1 MERKL
6 PWISEHFLL
15 NRQFERVDDITEEA
29 GEEEEDEE
37 IETFKSKKTFI
48 SVTNFEHEHG
58 HEHEPT
64 RRCSPNA

>member
-1 MERKL
+1 MARKL

-37 IETFKSKKTFI
+37 IETFKSKKTFMDKRECPFFTFYFNLEQ
-48 SVTNFEHEHG
+48 V
-58 HEHEPT
+58 
-64 RRCSPNA
+64 PNT